1 MKKSVISEIYLTSK
15 FVEQDSWIKM
25 IRKLSLYLGTFSVF
39 QIYILCKDN
48 KIHYFVRTDKNIP
61 TVLSGAEE
69 FMFSNKIIS
78 WNFSYEYGLPYLN
91 HFNDSIVDLLDA
103 EAIKNNRKILL
114 CEVRIRSLP
123 NDKINSSAYLY
134 IKSKNIIYRRKL
146 WKVIPSILFSV
157 DFSKNK
163 KYSYQAPPKILDFQ
177 KALSLLQSDSMQAVL
192 EVPGFPYVSS
202 NFYLSL
208 ANYSFD
214 KHSLVVG
221 SSGSGK
227 SKFIS
232 LLISR
237 LAMNL
242 DYQLKYRVVVID
254 PHASLVDDLGGLQSC
269 FVADFQSLEK
279 SINLFSNDLENVVV
293 AGDLLLSLFSSY
305 MKDLYNSKLER
316 MLRHCL
322 LLLLYNQCFSFLNLR
337 KVLLDIEFR
346 QGLINKSVPDAIKS
360 FFLTDFNEMKNKYYN
375 ESIAPIISFLDEM
388 ELISV
393 FQTENSEALSL
404 SEVIKKN
411 FLTIFSLN
419 RNVLGDDAVKTISGL
434 VMQQLMTLIQKRS
447 VDEHIIFVVDE
458 VSVVENPILLKFLAE
473 ARKFGLSL
481 VLAQQ
486 YFEQISEKLKDAVFA
501 NVTNYY
507 LFRVSRNDA
516 LTLSNNIFMKLTYND
531 SLENRVSM
539 LVGLADRE
547 CVVRVGNRGVLL
559 PAFKAKTVDFVPIS
573 PKSVRKVSKP
583 VPKSEINVSKTTKK
597 FTIDSSVKLTEIM
610 AKQSSSRRNLRGDKN
625 E

>member
-1 MKKSVISEIYLTSK
+1 M
-15 FVEQDSWIKM
+15 
-25 IRKLSLYLGTFSVF
+25 
-39 QIYILCKDN
+39 
-48 KIHYFVRTDKNIP
+48 
-61 TVLSGAEE
+61 
-69 FMFSNKIIS
+69 
-78 WNFSYEYGLPYLN
+78 
-91 HFNDSIVDLLDA
+91 
-103 EAIKNNRKILL
+103 
-114 CEVRIRSLP
+114 
-123 NDKINSSAYLY
+123 
-134 IKSKNIIYRRKL
+134 
-146 WKVIPSILFSV
+146 
-157 DFSKNK
+157 
-163 KYSYQAPPKILDFQ
+163 
-177 KALSLLQSDSMQAVL
+177 
-192 EVPGFPYVSS
+192 
-202 NFYLSL
+202 
-208 ANYSFD
+208 
-214 KHSLVVG
+214 
-221 SSGSGK
+221 
-227 SKFIS
+227 
-232 LLISR
+232 
-237 LAMNL
+237 
-242 DYQLKYRVVVID
+242 
-254 PHASLVDDLGGLQSC
+254 
-269 FVADFQSLEK
+269 
-279 SINLFSNDLENVVV
+279 
-293 AGDLLLSLFSSY
+293 
-305 MKDLYNSKLER
+305 
-316 MLRHCL
+316 
-322 LLLLYNQCFSFLNLR
+322 NLR

-447 VDEHIIFVVDE
+447 IDEHIIFVVDE

-516 LTLSNNIFMKLTYND
+516 LTLSNNISMKLTYND

-559 PAFKAKTVDFVPIS
+559 PTFKAKTVDFVPIG

-597 FTIDSSVKLTEIM
+597 FTIDSRIKVTDIM